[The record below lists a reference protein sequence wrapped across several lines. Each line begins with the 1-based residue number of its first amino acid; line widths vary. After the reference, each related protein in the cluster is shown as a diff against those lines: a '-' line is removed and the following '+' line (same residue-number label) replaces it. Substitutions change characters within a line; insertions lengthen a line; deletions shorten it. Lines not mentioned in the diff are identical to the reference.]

1 MREDAWAHFA
11 QGVLSAELDAAEAQ
25 IQRHLRLMQLA
36 APLVAVL
43 SGALHAYGMAL
54 RKRHGEAPYW
64 TKQGWWIGLLMD
76 LLGGIA
82 FTLATPLMAVELLV
96 PLTAVAQLATAFLC
110 GVCLFQERST
120 VMQQLGFVLSVTAV
134 VLLGSAT
141 FQQRCSFHVGAH
153 HSARFWKLW
162 LKPHVLY
169 VHAFWLGSTASC
181 FLLISHATSF
191 VVLSAY
197 FDGMQILFTRTMAAI
212 LEVTSK
218 LEHALLVQLAVGK
231 AFCAI
236 AAIHWQQH
244 ALGEEDLTTIGSV
257 LPLLQNLTQASLDA
271 TFFGDQLQ
279 LTPSVVI
286 AAALAPLGLYLL
298 AQTPERRRA
307 SLRRA
312 SASLSE
318 AVAAAAPGEKG

>member
-1 MREDAWAHFA
+1 MREDAWAHLA
-11 QGVLSAELDAAEAQ
+11 QGVLSAELAELAELDARSSSQ

-54 RKRHGEAPYW
+54 RKRHGKAPYW
-64 TKQGWWIGLLMD
+64 RQQGWWIGLLMD
-76 LLGGIA
+76 LLGGLA
-82 FTLATPLMAVELLV
+82 FSLAAPLMAVELLV

-141 FQQRCSFHVGAH
+141 FSQRHFHVAAQHGT
-153 HSARFWKLW
+153 ARFWKLW
-162 LKPHVLY
+162 LKPHFLC
-169 VHAFWLGSTASC
+169 VHAFWLGSTALC
-181 FLLISHATSF
+181 FLLSSHATSF
-191 VVLSAY
+191 AVLSAY
-197 FDGMQILFTRTMAAI
+197 FDGMQFLFTRTIAAI
-212 LEVTSK
+212 LEVSLK
-218 LEHALLVQLAVGK
+218 LEHVLLVQLAVGK

-257 LPLLQNLTQASLDA
+257 LPLLQNLTQASLGVS
-271 TFFGDQLQ
+271 FFGDQLQ
-279 LTPSVVI
+279 LTPSVVL
-286 AAALAPLGLYLL
+286 AAASAPVGLYLL
-298 AQTPERRRA
+298 AQTPERRA

-312 SASLSE
+312 SSTE
-318 AVAAAAPGEKG
+318 TVARA